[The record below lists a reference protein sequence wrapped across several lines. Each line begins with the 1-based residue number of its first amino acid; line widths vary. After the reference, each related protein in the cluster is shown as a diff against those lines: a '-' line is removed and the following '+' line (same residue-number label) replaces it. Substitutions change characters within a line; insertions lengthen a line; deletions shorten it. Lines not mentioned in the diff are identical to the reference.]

1 MSTSATRT
9 KQSVSFR
16 WDFDLVNR
24 LKALAHQQNRSLSNF
39 TETLLVHAI
48 KSAGK
53 EQSTPNDV
61 TMAAIED
68 ARSGRDL
75 ETLDLDNFDDYVK
88 NL

>member
-1 MSTSATRT
+1 MSTSATKT

-24 LKALAHQQNRSLSNF
+24 LKMLARQQNRSLSNL

-48 KSAGK
+48 KTAGK
-53 EQSTPNDV
+53 EQAVPNDV
-61 TMAAIED
+61 TLAAIED
-68 ARSGRDL
+68 ARSEREL